1 MFIDIMAKL
10 ECYRLVH
17 MNDASI
23 STRKSMC
30 ALNREDTSSLPH
42 VRESGIQQF
51 FAVGIRNPE
60 DWSPES
66 TMVWNLESTMVWNL
80 ESTMV
85 WIPESRKLESRGRD
99 PESRTFVDSLTWGKA
114 LVYKLLCTSSCDK
127 LLCLG
132 LPGSIAHFF
141 LYLCLCLCQ
150 TCELAY
156 GQSLLRELHCS
167 FSFKKMLQGY
177 IPKVQCMAV

>member
-1 MFIDIMAKL
+1 
-10 ECYRLVH
+10 

-23 STRKSMC
+23 STRKSMST
-30 ALNREDTSSLPH
+30 LNREDTSSLPH

-66 TMVWNLESTMVWNL
+66 TMVWNPESTMVWNL

-114 LVYKLLCTSSCDK
+114 LVYKLLC
-127 LLCLG
+127 LG

-150 TCELAY
+150 TCELALWTKFAARTSLFFFIQEHVTGVHTQGTMY
-156 GQSLLRELHCS
+156 GCL
-167 FSFKKMLQGY
+167 KT
-177 IPKVQCMAV
+177 